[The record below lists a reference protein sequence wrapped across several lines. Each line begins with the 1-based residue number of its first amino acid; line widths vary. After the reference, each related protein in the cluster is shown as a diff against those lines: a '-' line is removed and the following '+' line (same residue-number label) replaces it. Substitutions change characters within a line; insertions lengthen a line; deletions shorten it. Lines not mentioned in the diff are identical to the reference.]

1 MAKYEVKDINKNG
14 KIDNWEQAKY
24 DVINKSA
31 DSPAKANCTGSPNKF
46 IGGSLRKFGAIGS
59 IARGAVGVKAR
70 GGLMGG
76 EGMMTSDGYMSS
88 ADLEASQ
95 AREAARRAQRAEEI
109 QNFIAS
115 KQNEINATPQTSFA
129 TQEQAAGGAENL
141 ARLQSLKTMGQVGR
155 QAQELTNIP
164 PASAAANAMQPVFSE
179 SVTKSAN
186 QIYGDMFARQNA
198 VGAPPLFKKK
208 CNKYKK

>member
-1 MAKYEVKDINKNG
+1 
-14 KIDNWEQAKY
+14 
-24 DVINKSA
+24 
-31 DSPAKANCTGSPNKF
+31 
-46 IGGSLRKFGAIGS
+46 
-59 IARGAVGVKAR
+59 
-70 GGLMGG
+70 MGG

-129 TQEQAAGGAENL
+129 TQDQAAGGAENL
-141 ARLQSLKTMGQVGR
+141 TRLQSLKTMGQVGR

-164 PASAAANAMQPVFSE
+164 PAPAAANAMQPVFSE

>member
-59 IARGAVGVKAR
+59 IARGALGMKAR
-70 GGLMGG
+70 GGVIGG
-76 EGMMTSDGYMSS
+76 EGMMTNDGYMSS
-88 ADLEASQ
+88 VDLQASQ
-95 AREAARRAQRAEEI
+95 DREAARRAQRAEEI
-109 QNFIAS
+109 QSFIAS
-115 KQNEINATPQTSFA
+115 KQDEVNAIPQTSFA

-141 ARLQSLKTMGQVGR
+141 ARLQSLRTLGQVGR
-155 QAQELTNIP
+155 QTQELTNVP
-164 PASAAANAMQPVFSE
+164 PAPAAANAMQPVFSE
-179 SVTKSAN
+179 PAMKNAN
-186 QIYGDMFARQNA
+186 QIYGNMFARQNA
-198 VGAPPLFKKK
+198 VGAPLMFKKCK
-208 CNKYKK
+208 SKK